1 VTDQR
6 EGLPVP
12 DRTVSALDG
21 RVVAITGGNRGIG
34 RVIAQAMSRAG
45 AAVVVGTLDPASVD
59 HVREDLDASVPGIDV
74 LPCDVTDD
82 MSMAQ
87 FAEAILQRHR
97 RIDAVIANAGIA
109 GPTALLHEIDPTRW
123 RECIEVDLTGV
134 FLTFRHFLP
143 TMIEKR
149 AGRLIAVS
157 SVTAKR
163 PLVGRA
169 PYAAA
174 KMGIIGLMR
183 TLALEIGPY
192 GICANTVSAGSVEGP
207 RLDSV
212 IAASAAARGVSMAE
226 ARREHEAPAA
236 LKRLVRA
243 EEVAQVCVFLAGDAS
258 SAITGEDINVSAG
271 AVMY

>member
-1 VTDQR
+1 MTGERADT
-6 EGLPVP
+6 PFP
-12 DRTVSALDG
+12 DRTWSALDG

-34 RVIAQAMSRAG
+34 RVIAESMSRAG
-45 AAVVVGTLDPASVD
+45 AAVVVGTLDRASVD
-59 HVREDLDASVPGIDV
+59 RVREDLNASVPGIDV

-82 MSMAQ
+82 TSMAQ
-87 FAEAILQRHR
+87 FAGAILQRHR

-109 GPTALLHEIDPTRW
+109 GPTAPLHEIDPKQW
-123 RECIEVDLTGV
+123 RDCLEVDLTGV

-143 TMIEKR
+143 TMIENR

-183 TLALEIGPY
+183 TLALEVGPY
-192 GICANTVSAGSVEGP
+192 GICANTVCAGSVDGP

-212 IAASAAARGVSMAE
+212 IAASAAARGVSIAE